1 MVYASID
8 IETSGLDEEK
18 NCVLSI
24 GAIIEDTEKQLPFDE
39 IPKFNA
45 MVIQREISGAP
56 RALNMNRDLITTMGE
71 YIEGKPETKRLL
83 EENSGFIFCEPHEV
97 VEKLF
102 LFMFEYGCGYNLYE
116 DGMDRTVQRNIRGVS
131 LPIIGSKTKP
141 ITFNAA
147 GKNFGTFDKKFLEKL
162 PRWQQLFRVRQRI
175 LDPAILFCDFR
186 TDEFLPSLSICKER
200 AGMNNIVTH
209 NALEDAWDV
218 IMLLRTK
225 Y

>member
-1 MVYASID
+1 MIYCSID

-18 NCVLSI
+18 NCILSI

-45 MVIQREISGAP
+45 VVLQREISGAP
-56 RALNMNRDLITTMGE
+56 RALTMNKDLIKLMGE
-71 YIEGKPETKRLL
+71 YIEGKPETKLLL
-83 EENSGFIFCEPHEV
+83 EENSGFIFCEPYDV

-102 LFMFEYGCGYNLYE
+102 HFMFEYGCGYNLYE
-116 DGMDRTVQRNIRGVS
+116 AGMDRTVMRNIRGVS

-147 GKNFGTFDKKFLEKL
+147 GKNFGTFDKRFLEKL

-175 LDPAILFCDFR
+175 LDPAILFCDFKN
-186 TDEFLPSLSICKER
+186 DEFLPSLTVCKER
-200 AGMNNIVTH
+200 AQVKGIVTH

-218 IMLLRTK
+218 ITLLRTK